1 LPKLKGILYI
11 EDDENLKEYN
21 WVLDNGQSFKFRCCS
36 WNGNKFDRHSISYL
50 KKKPVQVVI
59 HETDYIY
66 DIVCNFRFH
75 YAKKGGDYLG
85 VGLCECIPSDD
96 DCVVNKSVVDIGP

>member
-1 LPKLKGILYI
+1 M
-11 EDDENLKEYN
+11 DNENLREYN
-21 WVLDNGQSFKFRCCS
+21 WVLDNGQSFKFRCS
-36 WNGNKFDRHSISYL
+36 SYNDHKFDRRSISYL

-59 HETDYIY
+59 HETDAIY

-75 YAKKGGDYLG
+75 YAEKGAKKSGRRDNYLG

-96 DCVVNKSVVDIGP
+96 DCVVNKSVVDVGP